1 MNHISVNHARKKK
14 RGIKKTANT
23 RPAKNTKDRAR
34 LKEMSKEN
42 ILEEANRITSV
53 DRRKEYGDVK
63 QSFATI
69 ARLWSTVLGFPV
81 TPMQVSLCM
90 IQLKIARQMNG
101 HKRDSLVDIAGY
113 ARTAEMIADDSPP
126 LPPSKPLLTPEL
138 QEVVDKGLDS
148 IGTNFVQLLVDLG
161 IAAESKYTCVL
172 VERAPMES
180 GSSRWTVTAG
190 SALQK
195 KSFTGTKLDEVLQ
208 KFDFS
213 GMTL

>member
-1 MNHISVNHARKKK
+1 
-14 RGIKKTANT
+14 
-23 RPAKNTKDRAR
+23 
-34 LKEMSKEN
+34 
-42 ILEEANRITSV
+42 
-53 DRRKEYGDVK
+53 
-63 QSFATI
+63 
-69 ARLWSTVLGFPV
+69 
-81 TPMQVSLCM
+81 
-90 IQLKIARQMNG
+90 MNG

-161 IAAESKYTCVL
+161 IAVESKYTCVL